1 MTEKK
6 PIISIRNL
14 KQYFPVR
21 GRRNMF
27 VRANDGVSLD
37 IYEGETLG
45 VVGESGCGKST
56 LGRVLIQLYNQTD
69 GETIYYGQDIDDM
82 VPRYV
87 LDIYNRLERKCTETK
102 NLMLESKK
110 KEEEYQVVKVEYEAS
125 ASAEKDKIRSR
136 YFTKRNERNELRK
149 KANSEYL
156 AMVRLIGGFYVADKN
171 DYPDITRALQLHF
184 YAARALFVLNRSIQK
199 TTVKA
204 DEIKF
209 RIDNG
214 LRGGNEAKHE
224 RLLKKIE
231 QMSGLEMDKR
241 MAEKSK
247 TQAAIDAIRKKYE
260 DNEEFQKYE
269 AMRDSGIDLARLTYN
284 EMRYLRK
291 DLQLIFQDP
300 YSSLNPRLTV
310 GQIIS
315 EGAITHKK
323 FTRNNQRMQD
333 FTTRIMENC
342 GLAPYMI
349 HRYPHQF
356 SGGQRQ
362 RIGIARALSTEPKFV
377 VCDEAV
383 SALDVS
389 IQSQIINL
397 LKDLKDKENLTYMFI
412 SHDLSVVKYISDR
425 IAVMYLGVIVELTS
439 SEELFANPLHP
450 YTRAL
455 LSAIPTTDINKDKE
469 MVILE
474 GDIPSPINP
483 PPGCKFNTRCKE
495 CMEICLSVAPE
506 WREQVPGHF
515 VACHKYDD

>member
-1 MTEKK
+1 MTDKK
-6 PIISIRNL
+6 PLISIRNL

-21 GRRNMF
+21 GKRNMF
-27 VRANDGVSLD
+27 VRANDGVNLD

-56 LGRVLIQLYNQTD
+56 LGRVLIQLYQQTD

-87 LDIYNRLERKCTETK
+87 LDIYNRLERRCDAAK
-102 NLMLESKK
+102 NLVVQAQKLED
-110 KEEEYQVVKVEYEAS
+110 EYQVIKAEYQ
-125 ASAEKDKIRSR
+125 AEIDKNKLRSR
-136 YFTKRNERNELRK
+136 YFQKRIERNEARK

-156 AMVRLIGGFYVADKN
+156 AMVRLVGGFYVADKA
-171 DYPDITRALQLHF
+171 DYPALTKALQDHF
-184 YAARALFVLNRSIQK
+184 YAARALFDLNQALFR
-199 TTVKA
+199 TTVQA
-204 DEIKF
+204 EAIKYK
-209 RIDNG
+209 IDNE
-214 LRGGNEAKHE
+214 LAGGNQAKYDK
-224 RLLKKIE
+224 LQQKIAS
-231 QMSGLEMDKR
+231 MSGEEMEKLVAKK
-241 MAEKSK
+241 AE
-247 TQAAIDAIRKKYE
+247 TQAAIDSIRAKYTK
-260 DNEEFQKYE
+260 NEEFQRYE

-284 EMRYLRK
+284 EMRHLRK

-315 EGAITHKK
+315 EGPITHRK
-323 FTRNNQRMQD
+323 FVSNNERMQD
-333 FTTRIMENC
+333 YTTRVMEDC

-362 RIGIARALSTEPKFV
+362 RIGIARALSVQPKFV

-425 IAVMYLGVIVELTS
+425 IAVMYLGVIVELTT
-439 SEELFANPLHP
+439 SEKLFANPLHP
-450 YTRAL
+450 YTQAL
-455 LSAIPTTDINKDKE
+455 LSAIPTTDVDQKE
-469 MVILE
+469 VGILE

-483 PPGCKFNTRCKE
+483 PPGCKFNTRCSE

-506 WREQVPGHF
+506 WKEQAPGHF

>member
-14 KQYFPVR
+14 KQYFPIR
-21 GRRNMF
+21 GKRNVF
-27 VRANDGVSLD
+27 VRANDGVTLD

-45 VVGESGCGKST
+45 IVGESGCGKST

-87 LDIYNRLERKCTETK
+87 LDIYNRLEIKCDETK
-102 NLMLESKK
+102 RLVQEAQKK
-110 KEEEYQVVKVEYEAS
+110 QDEYQAVKDEYQAS
-125 ASAEKDKIRSR
+125 GKDKNNPQ
-136 YFTKRNERNELRK
+136 YFAMRNERNEARK

-156 AMVRLIGGFYVADKN
+156 AMVRLIGGFYIADKK
-171 DYPDITRALQLHF
+171 DYPDITKALQLHF
-184 YAARALFVLNRSIQK
+184 YAARAVFVLNKNIQK
-199 TTVKA
+199 TTVSA
-204 DEIKF
+204 EEIKYK
-209 RIDNG
+209 IDNNLVG
-214 LRGGNEAKHE
+214 ANQAKYDKLME
-224 RLLKKIE
+224 KIK
-231 QMSGLEMDKR
+231 QMSGPDMDKL
-241 MAEKSK
+241 MAEKAK
-247 TQAAIDAIRKKYE
+247 TQATIDAIRKKYAG
-260 DNEEFQKYE
+260 NEEFQKYE
-269 AMRDSGIDLARLTYN
+269 GMRDSGIDLARLTYN
-284 EMRYLRK
+284 EMRHLRK

-323 FTRNNQRMQD
+323 FVKNNERMQEY
-333 FTTRIMENC
+333 TTQVMENC

-425 IAVMYLGVIVELTS
+425 IAVMYLGVIVELCT

-450 YTRAL
+450 YTHAL
-455 LSAIPTTDINKDKE
+455 LSAIPTTDAREGRE
-469 MVILE
+469 MEILE

-483 PPGCKFNTRCKE
+483 PPGCKFNTRCKD
-495 CMEICLSVAPE
+495 CMEICLSVVPE
-506 WREQVPGHF
+506 WREQAPGHF